1 MNQNQQYVLPRLR
14 TLVEDICGSSN
25 QMSLPRLVLDVVE
38 PQLLDTFTRTFNDEF
53 ETTLHPSSIDDETTF
68 RDLLNYIP

>member
-14 TLVEDICGSSN
+14 TLVEDVCGN
-25 QMSLPRLVLDVVE
+25 GIPMSLPRLVIDVVE

-53 ETTLHPSSIDDETTF
+53 DTMLHPSSIDDETTF